1 MHHGMPRDIPEQ
13 EIRCYMGNLK
23 IFEKAEFGAVRV
35 VERDGEPWFV
45 ARDVCDI
52 LGTEAEDISRILD
65 ADEYAP
71 LMDTIRTLNDSGGL
85 RKDSRIVSE
94 AGLYSLILRSR
105 KPEARAFKRWITHD
119 VLPAICRT

>member
-1 MHHGMPRDIPEQ
+1 MND
-13 EIRCYMGNLK
+13 LK

-71 LMDTIRTLNDSGGL
+71 LMDTIRTLNDSAVL
-85 RKDSRIVSE
+85 CKDSCVGS
-94 AGLYSLILRSR
+94 A
-105 KPEARAFKRWITHD
+105 
-119 VLPAICRT
+119 